1 MAVWRP
7 QVEQEWAGRPLCSTV
22 VRQPAHDMVWGEVE
36 TARHGGQMLSIQV
49 LRGWAAI
56 TELTVSSHSHQHC
69 CRHTS
74 SKAVAVDPGDAV

>member
-1 MAVWRP
+1 
-7 QVEQEWAGRPLCSTV
+7 
-22 VRQPAHDMVWGEVE
+22 
-36 TARHGGQMLSIQV
+36 MLSIQV